1 MTRTPALAVALAA
14 VLAAPGALAQTVA
27 ADPAQL
33 TRPTLASPA
42 APPRRRPLVPAF
54 SLRVAFGGALALA
67 PDAGGAF
74 LLRGT
79 IGSRVFLPTCDSNHW
94 VLGSDFGVDATWGM
108 GQRDATL
115 LSMGFT
121 TGHLWG
127 LMGVAWAPRVL
138 YGWRDGGDTA
148 WGVRN
153 GIRVLLV
160 GGLFDV
166 EVAHQYVAGDLG
178 DEHQMQL
185 AVGMDLGLVGHI
197 LASIRAP
204 EQR

>member
-1 MTRTPALAVALAA
+1 MTRTAALAVALAA
-14 VLAAPGALAQTVA
+14 ALAAPGALAQTVA

-33 TRPTLASPA
+33 TRPPLISPA
-42 APPRRRPLVPAF
+42 APRRSLVPTF
-54 SLRVAFGGALALA
+54 SLRVAYGGGLALT
-67 PDAGGAF
+67 PDSGGAF

-79 IGSRVFLPTCDSNHW
+79 IGSRVFLPTCGSNHW

-127 LMGVAWAPRVL
+127 LTGVAWAPRVL
-138 YGWRDGGDTA
+138 YGWRDGGDA
-148 WGVRN
+148 VWGLRN
-153 GIRVLLV
+153 GIRVLVV
-160 GGLFDV
+160 GGVFDV

-197 LASIRAP
+197 LANLGAP
-204 EQR
+204 TRR